1 MAGLGHEDPFPPP
14 GPSGQCRF
22 SEETFAGVRDD
33 GRDASRAAIRGVNLF
48 ECLAVAEKR
57 WVDKR
62 ERCRLHRTR
71 GWRDFDL
78 STNLLEQG
86 GILEKDRLAAQ
97 RIAA

>member
-1 MAGLGHEDPFPPP
+1 MVAEAPALCLDDV
-14 GPSGQCRF
+14 
-22 SEETFAGVRDD
+22 FAP
-33 GRDASRAAIRGVNLF
+33 RAAIRGANLF

-71 GWRDFDL
+71 CWRDFDL

-86 GILEKDRLAAQ
+86 GIPKVRPNV
-97 RIAA
+97 